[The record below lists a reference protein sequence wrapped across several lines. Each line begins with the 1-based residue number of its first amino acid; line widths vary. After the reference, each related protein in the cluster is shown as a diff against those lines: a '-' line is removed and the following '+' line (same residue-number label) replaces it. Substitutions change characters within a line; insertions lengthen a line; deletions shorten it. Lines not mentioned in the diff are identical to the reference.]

1 MFLVNMAL
9 KHFLVGQNIERL
21 SVDFSVGLSSSVPA
35 QVSNFTTPRF
45 PQPRTAA
52 TQFLAEKENLK
63 KNFYL
68 TATDFQQSFKKKF
81 NFWNRN

>member
-35 QVSNFTTPRF
+35 Q
-45 PQPRTAA
+45 PRTAA

-63 KNFYL
+63 RNFNS
-68 TATDFQQSFKKKF
+68 TATDFQHSFKKNLISEIVIK
-81 NFWNRN
+81 